1 MEGTMHNYQRN
12 RVVIKLSGSVFHN
25 DNNQDQ
31 IEVLKKYSSM
41 LIDISSIVQPVVVTG
56 GGRIARFYI
65 NTARKL
71 GLDESSLDLMGI
83 DVSRLN
89 AKLLIS
95 SLGNHVYPNVP
106 KSLDDISNFMES
118 NKIIISGGLHPGQST
133 NATSALIAEKIKA
146 NQFINATDVEGI
158 YDSDPRKNQNAK
170 LYEKID
176 LGSCVNMLLNSSSMA
191 GEYDLMDIVA
201 LKVIERSKIKTRVI
215 LSSPENIKNTVEGK
229 ILGTELVI

>member
-56 GGRIARFYI
+56 GGQIARFYI

-118 NKIIISGGLHPGQST
+118 NKIIVAGGLHPGQST
-133 NATSALIAEKIKA
+133 NATSALIAEKVKA
-146 NQFINATDVEGI
+146 SIFLNATDVSVI
-158 YDSDPRKNQNAK
+158 YNSDPNTTKNAK
-170 LYEKID
+170 LYKKID
-176 LGSCVNMLLNSSSMA
+176 LG
-191 GEYDLMDIVA
+191 
-201 LKVIERSKIKTRVI
+201 RSEEHT
-215 LSSPENIKNTVEGK
+215 S
-229 ILGTELVI
+229 

>member
-1 MEGTMHNYQRN
+1 MEGTTPNYQRN
-12 RVVIKLSGSVFHN
+12 RIVIKLSGSVFHN
-25 DNNQDQ
+25 YNNQDQ

-106 KSLDDISNFMES
+106 KSLDEISNFIES
-118 NKIIISGGLHPGQST
+118 NKIIVSGGLHPGQST

-170 LYEKID
+170 LYEKIE
-176 LGSCVNMLLNSSSMA
+176 LGNCVNMLLNSSSMA

>member
-1 MEGTMHNYQRN
+1 MHNYQRD
-12 RVVIKLSGSVFHN
+12 RIVIKLSGSVFHN
-25 DNNQDQ
+25 DKNQDQ

-41 LIDISSIVQPVVVTG
+41 LIDISNTIQPVVVTG
-56 GGRIARFYI
+56 GGQIARFYI

-95 SLGNHVYPNVP
+95 SLGSHVYPNVP
-106 KSLDDISNFMES
+106 KSLDEISNFIES
-118 NKIIISGGLHPGQST
+118 NKIIVSGGLHPGQST

-170 LYEKID
+170 LYEKIE

-201 LKVIERSKIKTRVI
+201 VKVIERSRIRTRVI
-215 LSSPENIKNTVEGK
+215 LSSPKISK
-229 ILGTELVI
+229 ILLKEKSWRQN

>member
-1 MEGTMHNYQRN
+1 MEGIMHNYQRN

-56 GGRIARFYI
+56 GGQIARFYI

-118 NKIIISGGLHPGQST
+118 NKIIISGG
-133 NATSALIAEKIKA
+133 IA
-146 NQFINATDVEGI
+146 
-158 YDSDPRKNQNAK
+158 SW
-170 LYEKID
+170 
-176 LGSCVNMLLNSSSMA
+176 
-191 GEYDLMDIVA
+191 
-201 LKVIERSKIKTRVI
+201 SKY
-215 LSSPENIKNTVEGK
+215 
-229 ILGTELVI
+229 